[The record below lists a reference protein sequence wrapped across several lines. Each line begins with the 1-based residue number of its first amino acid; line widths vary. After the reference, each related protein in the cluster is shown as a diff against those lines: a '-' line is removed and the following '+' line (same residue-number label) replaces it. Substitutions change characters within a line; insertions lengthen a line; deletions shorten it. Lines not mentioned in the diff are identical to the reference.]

1 MDEDSNKLVS
11 QGLST
16 STTPKDDDND
26 NENVLNVEHSTVP
39 NIALPISTNAS
50 LSSYTI
56 SLYVLRQADLNET
69 WTIQA
74 IFDNDNKMKYIFK
87 AVGPLADPKVS
98 LVDVVDLKHSQFCL
112 E

>member
-1 MDEDSNKLVS
+1 MDEDRNKLLS
-11 QGLST
+11 QGIST

-26 NENVLNVEHSTVP
+26 NENVLNVEHSTVR

-56 SLYVLRQADLNET
+56 SLYVLRQADVNDT

-74 IFDNDNKMKYIFK
+74 IFDNDMKYIFK
-87 AVGPLADPKVS
+87 ALGSLAGPKVS
-98 LVDVVDLKHSQFCL
+98 LVNVVDL
-112 E
+112 